1 MASQELPSGTVT
13 FLFTDLEDSTQL
25 WEDYHQAMK
34 SALARHDAILQA
46 AVKAENGLIIKTT
59 GDGLHAVFP
68 TATDGVE
75 AVLSAQLGLRAE
87 AWDETGPLRVRMALH
102 SGDAELRDGDYYGS
116 VVNRAARIMG
126 TASGEQILIS
136 GSTADLTRDHLP
148 AGVALLDLGEHH
160 LRGLHRPE
168 KLYQV
173 LHPDLPAEFLPL
185 KTLGTVPNNL
195 PAEITSFIGRENELA
210 EVTRLLAPGESI
222 HRLVT
227 LTGPGGTGKTRL
239 ALEAAGDMLED
250 YPHGVWLA
258 ELAPVTNPQHV
269 VRAVASPMGIRDQGA
284 RPLELMVLDHLRSQ
298 QALVILDNCEHL
310 IDECARLAET
320 LLRDCPQLHILAS
333 SREALGIA
341 GERPF
346 RVRSLSLPPETDS
359 KSIAELHQYEAV
371 RLFVERA
378 AVVKPSF
385 TLSTGNAQDISK
397 ICRRL
402 DGIPLAIEL
411 AAARV
416 RVLSPDQIVDRM
428 DDRFRLLT
436 GGSRTALPRQRT
448 LQALIDWSYDLL
460 PEAECTLL
468 CRLSVFTGGW
478 TLEAAESV
486 AGFEPLDPYEVLDLL
501 EQLVNKSLVVA
512 ESTELGMRY
521 HMLESIRQYAQEK
534 LADSGEGELVRER
547 HLSYYLAQSQDAFRA
562 FMDLQPPGDW
572 GVRFKP
578 EADNFRAAWARAL
591 EVGVGPALE
600 FASSFSTAWSQVMP
614 LVEVHRFQG
623 SALAL
628 AEDTPE
634 FVASNAPEEN
644 RLLLARALISAMA
657 VASGARLLPQT
668 WEYAKRS
675 AALAEETGDKET
687 WVWARSILLMSAVFT
702 GGKEVL
708 QKWVDEDYELVMQY
722 GRDYHKAISLILW
735 GTFRFFATG
744 KYSQESLERWEE
756 GMAML
761 RGGGNLWSQGSALQI
776 AADLSKFRGE
786 AEEAR
791 QLAEQVLEIYTELG
805 DKYAANPARS
815 LLADLARQEGDLEQA
830 ARLYRGTILVWR
842 DTGRADSGVRTV
854 ESLAYIMHAEAQKY
868 ADIARQAL
876 LEYAITL
883 VSAADAIRLSN
894 GKPVTFLDKPEY
906 EQELAELREEAGE
919 DEFQSA
925 WRKGQAM
932 DLDQV
937 ILLATEEITL
947 PSAS

>member
-1 MASQELPSGTVT
+1 
-13 FLFTDLEDSTQL
+13 
-25 WEDYHQAMK
+25 MK

-359 KSIAELHQYEAV
+359 KSIAELNQYEAV

-378 AVVKPSF
+378 TAAKPSF
-385 TLSTGNAQDISK
+385 TLSTGNAQDISQ

-416 RVLSPDQIVDRM
+416 RVLSPGQIVDRM

-468 CRLSVFTGGW
+468 CRLSAFTNGW
-478 TLEAAESV
+478 TLEAAEIV